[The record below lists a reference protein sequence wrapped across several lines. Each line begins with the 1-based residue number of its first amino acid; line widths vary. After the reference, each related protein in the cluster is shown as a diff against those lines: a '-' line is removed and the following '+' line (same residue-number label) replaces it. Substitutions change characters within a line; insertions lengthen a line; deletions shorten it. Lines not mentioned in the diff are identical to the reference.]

1 MPCVLHLLNAS
12 GRLDPWCSVLE
23 ETFAHALTRIAA
35 YLPEQRVDV
44 VVQAGAWV
52 IPELGLNG
60 YSPDAERVFLTLD
73 PDSPHLQRAL
83 PDTFTALLGHEL
95 HHCLRHAGPGYGTT
109 LGEVLVS
116 EGLACQF
123 EHELTGQLP
132 FYAQAAQQEMA
143 GYWDT
148 LNAALQQPYDHARWF
163 FGGGDLPRH
172 LGYAL
177 GRWRVERY
185 LQRHGLT
192 AAACG
197 QLSAAVF
204 LAE

>member
-1 MPCVLHLLNAS
+1 MTCVLHLLNAS
-12 GRLDPWCSVLE
+12 GRLDPWRAILQ
-23 ETFAHALTRIAA
+23 ETFTDALTRIAA
-35 YLPEQRVDV
+35 HLPEQRVDV

-73 PDSPHLQRAL
+73 PDSPHLQQAF
-83 PDTFTALLGHEL
+83 PDRFTALLGHEL
-95 HHCLRHAGPGYGTT
+95 HHCLRHAGPGYGST

-123 EHELTGQLP
+123 EGELTGQLP
-132 FYAQAAQQEMA
+132 FCAQAAPQEMA
-143 GYWDT
+143 RYWDD
-148 LNAALQQPYDHARWF
+148 LSAELHQPYDHARWF
-163 FGGGDLPRH
+163 FGSGDLPRH

-177 GRWRVERY
+177 GRWRVDRY

-197 QLSAAVF
+197 QYPATAF
-204 LAE
+204 LTE

>member
-1 MPCVLHLLNAS
+1 MSCVLHLLNAS
-12 GRLDPWCSVLE
+12 GRLDSWCSALDE
-23 ETFAHALTRIAA
+23 AFAQALPRIAA
-35 YLPEQRVDV
+35 HLPEQGVDV

-73 PDSPHLQRAL
+73 PDSPHLPQAF

-109 LGEVLVS
+109 LGETLIS

-123 EHELTGQLP
+123 EYELTGQLP
-132 FYAQAAQQEMA
+132 FYAQASPQEMA
-143 GYWDT
+143 GYWDA
-148 LNAALQQPYDHARWF
+148 LKAAWQQPCDHARWF
-163 FGGGDLPRH
+163 FGSGDLPRH

-177 GRWRVERY
+177 GRWRVELY

-197 QLSAAVF
+197 QYPAEAF